1 MKIPPLI
8 CVLAAAAPAA
18 LAGSLAA
25 HGLDIEVRR
34 HAPAIVLKAAY
45 SGSEPVAF
53 AVVKIYAP
61 GTSPV
66 AYQSGNADASGRF
79 AFVPD
84 REGEWR
90 AVVDDELGHREECRI
105 SVGLEF
111 IEAGAVDPGEAAS
124 ASLPLWVRAAVG
136 LALIFGASGILYG
149 LKARRRTGQ

>member
-1 MKIPPLI
+1 MNSLPLR
-8 CVLAAAAPAA
+8 CVLAAVVAAA

-53 AVVKIYAP
+53 ASVKIFAP
-61 GTSPV
+61 GASPG

-90 AVVDDELGHREECRI
+90 AVVDDELGHREERLITI
-105 SVGLEF
+105 SREF
-111 IEAGAVDPGEAAS
+111 IEGGAATPGEIAPAR
-124 ASLPLWVRAAVG
+124 LPLGARAAVG
-136 LALIFGASGILYG
+136 LALILGASGVLFG
-149 LKARRRTGQ
+149 LKARRRMGR

>member
-1 MKIPPLI
+1 MKVLPLRY
-8 CVLAAAAPAA
+8 VPAAAAAA
-18 LAGSLAA
+18 VLAGSLAA

-34 HAPAIVLKAAY
+34 HAPAVVLKASY

-53 AVVKIYAP
+53 AAVKIYGP

-90 AVVDDELGHREECRI
+90 AVVDDELGHREELRI
-105 SVGLEF
+105 IIDGKF
-111 IEAGAVDPGEAAS
+111 MEAGVAGAGGSTRAR
-124 ASLPLWVRAAVG
+124 LPLWVRAAVG
-136 LALIFGASGILYG
+136 VALIFGASGFWYG
-149 LKARRRTGQ
+149 LKSGRRNGP